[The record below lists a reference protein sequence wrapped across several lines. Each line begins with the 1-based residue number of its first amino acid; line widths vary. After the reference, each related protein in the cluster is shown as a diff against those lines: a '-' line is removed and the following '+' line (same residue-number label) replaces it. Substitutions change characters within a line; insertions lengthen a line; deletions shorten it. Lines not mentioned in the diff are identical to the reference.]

1 MTQYALC
8 MGVNDYSQFRAE
20 KPLGYTGG
28 DLPYSVKNANDFA
41 QLLIDAFN
49 FEAANVVVQTDGWCT
64 RDNVLNGIN
73 DLLQKARAGD
83 VVCAFFSGHGA
94 RIQST
99 SPSSWYEAMAVYSG
113 GFVSDADLAVL
124 ANQLDYGH
132 VNLTFVLD
140 TCHSGGLH
148 PVQDAQQ
155 TVYME
160 EGAVPPENVVQ
171 TFVQTCQT
179 LVPVGL
185 CLAAAE
191 NALGQNIRSIGF
203 QNNQCII
210 EEAEE
215 SHYVELA
222 KSTLLS
228 ACAAAELG
236 WHVPAIQNSIF
247 VCALR
252 NVINQSGFQASYTD
266 LLTRIRA
273 EADSLMTQYIRTMPQ
288 HAQDTSVPQLY
299 GQRERMQENF
309 LMPWVFSIQG

>member
-1 MTQYALC
+1 

-28 DLPYSVKNANDFA
+28 DLPYSTKNANDFA

-49 FEAANVVVQTDGWCT
+49 FEAANVVVQTDAWCS

-73 DLLQKARAGD
+73 DLLQKGKAGD
-83 VVCAFFSGHGA
+83 VVCIFFSGHGA
-94 RIQST
+94 RIKST

-124 ANQLDYGH
+124 ANQLDYGY

-148 PVQDAQQ
+148 PVEDAQE
-155 TVYME
+155 TAYME
-160 EGAVPPENVVQ
+160 VGAVPPEDVVQ
-171 TFVQTCQT
+171 SFVQTCQT
-179 LVPVGL
+179 LVPIGL
-185 CLAAAE
+185 CLDAAE
-191 NALGQNIRSIGF
+191 SALGQNIRSIGF
-203 QNNQCII
+203 VNNQCVIA
-210 EEAEE
+210 EAED

-247 VCALR
+247 VGALK
-252 NVINQSGFQASYTD
+252 NVINQSGFQATYND
-266 LLTRIRA
+266 LLTSIRA
-273 EADSLMTQYIRTMPQ
+273 EADNLMTQYIRTMSG
-288 HAQDTSVPQLY
+288 HTQDTSVPQLY
-299 GQRERMQENF
+299 GQRARMQENF
-309 LMPWVFSIQG
+309 LMPWTFSIQG